1 MTGTAYTEWVN
12 NEYNQWG
19 NSLIDCMNDDSF
31 VNFKSNPSVKR
42 MVGTDSLEGLFTN
55 QDKNLPWQKIYELD
69 RIGNPQQVEV
79 VFNEYKISTI
89 TLRYVYY
96 ANKILDLIKN
106 LNRIRIVEIGGG
118 YGGFCSILDCL
129 AKSSGIIIE
138 EYAIYDLPLVQQFQ
152 KYYLEKVLKN
162 NNKGV
167 TNVNFLNSSD
177 LDSFNGD
184 YSYLVSFYAL
194 GEFDPPVKYNYIDK
208 VISKI
213 KNGFILWNPHRDSD
227 KIGEDLL
234 LKYHPDLKITPEYP
248 LTSPYNM
255 EIII

>member
-1 MTGTAYTEWVN
+1 MDLKYKEWVS

-19 NSLIDCMNDDSF
+19 NSLIDCINSGLF
-31 VNFKSNPSVKR
+31 NNFKSNPMVKR
-42 MVGTDSLEGLFTN
+42 MVGTDSLEGLFLPSN
-55 QDKNLPWQKIYELD
+55 KSLPWQEIQDLD
-69 RIGNPQQVEV
+69 KIGNPPQAEIIYDK
-79 VFNEYKISTI
+79 YKISTI

-96 ANKILDLIKN
+96 AEKILDIIKN
-106 LNRIRIVEIGGG
+106 LDSIRIIEIGGG
-118 YGGFCSILDCL
+118 YGGFCSILNCL
-129 AKSSGIIIE
+129 AKDQGITVD
-138 EYAIYDLPLVQQFQ
+138 EYAIYDLPLVQRFQ
-152 KYYLEKVLKN
+152 KYYLEKTLDQSIYGIRN
-162 NNKGV
+162 L
-167 TNVNFLNSSD
+167 NFLDSSD
-177 LDSFNGD
+177 LDSFNGK
-184 YSYLVSFYAL
+184 YTYFISFYAL
-194 GEFDPPVKYNYIDK
+194 GEFDPPVKYDYINK